1 MKEIDYF
8 KTVITAVG
16 ALVSSAL
23 GVLAIPILLMVM
35 CNVMDYVTGL
45 MASPYRKEDINS
57 YKSIKGIFKKVGMWI
72 LVVVGAV
79 IDQLLVFTSPAV
91 KMGETFSYLVASIVA
106 LWIVCSEI
114 ISILE
119 NLQDIGVAIP
129 VFLHPLVKH
138 IRSQVEEKGNIE

>member
-1 MKEIDYF
+1 MKETDYF

-23 GVLAIPILLMVM
+23 GGLAIPILLMVM